1 MHRTA
6 EYGIAAHWRYKEG
19 PSTNEEFEDKITWLR
34 QILEWQQETRDV
46 PEFMETLKIDLFSD
60 EVYVFTP
67 KGDVKSLPAG
77 STPVDFAYTVHTN
90 IGNRCVGARIRC
102 V

>member
-1 MHRTA
+1 
-6 EYGIAAHWRYKEG
+6 
-19 PSTNEEFEDKITWLR
+19 
-34 QILEWQQETRDV
+34 
-46 PEFMETLKIDLFSD
+46 METLKIDLFSD

-90 IGNRCVGARIRC
+90 IGNRCVGARINGKMVPLDTKLQPRLWR
-102 V
+102 